1 MYSLVGVFIKD
12 EVEEVLDKKHV
23 IHPFKLI
30 FPNKTRLYYLRTKQ
44 AKEEWIKAIK
54 EAIGYSNLFDYYD
67 MKESVGNGKF
77 GLVRSAIHKKTGKEV
92 AVKVMKKKEMTI
104 SDIELLKMEIEI
116 LKIC

>member
-1 MYSLVGVFIKD
+1 
-12 EVEEVLDKKHV
+12 
-23 IHPFKLI
+23 
-30 FPNKTRLYYLRTKQ
+30 
-44 AKEEWIKAIK
+44 
-54 EAIGYSNLFDYYD
+54 